1 MNTLNIY
8 ELLDKEINNLTVI
21 DKERLSL
28 AIGLIINPDILL
40 LDNPFPCFS
49 RKEEE
54 NMYKA
59 LRNLSNKGMT
69 IIITTTNSEECL
81 ITDKVLLINK
91 FNKIA
96 YDRPTKILNN
106 ESLLKKNGI
115 EMPFMIDLSSK
126 LRAYGLIDK
135 NINDPERMV
144 DILWK

>member
-1 MNTLNIY
+1 
-8 ELLDKEINNLTVI
+8 
-21 DKERLSL
+21 
-28 AIGLIINPDILL
+28 
-40 LDNPFPCFS
+40 
-49 RKEEE
+49 
-54 NMYKA
+54 
-59 LRNLSNKGMT
+59 MT

-96 YDRPTKILNN
+96 YDRPIKILNN

-115 EMPFMIDLSSK
+115 EMPFMIDLSFK
-126 LRAYGLIDK
+126 LRTYGLIDK